1 MAVFAADSASF
12 SNSLISRGNAG
23 AGALGI
29 SAFGSTGF
37 DAFVVEV
44 GFAKGGAGTLD
55 SVGFELDLEIGGVDV
70 TGGLYG
76 SSVMKPIYKR
86 FN

>member
-12 SNSLISRGNAG
+12 SSSLTSRGNAG
-23 AGALGI
+23 AGAFGI

-37 DAFVVEV
+37 DAFVVVVDV

-55 SVGFELDLEIGGVDV
+55 SAGFDFVVGGEDV
-70 TGGLYG
+70 TGGL
-76 SSVMKPIYKR
+76 
-86 FN
+86 

>member
-12 SNSLISRGNAG
+12 SSSLTSRGNAG
-23 AGALGI
+23 AGAFGI

-37 DAFVVEV
+37 DAFVAVEV

-55 SVGFELDLEIGGVDV
+55 SAGFDFVVGGEDV
-70 TGGLYG
+70 TGGL
-76 SSVMKPIYKR
+76 
-86 FN
+86 